1 MEKGSYKLIQLMNK
15 ILISHRGNLS
25 GKQPE
30 LENTPAYI
38 DAALAAGFK
47 CEVDVYYYDDKLYL
61 GHDDAQTE
69 TSVRYL
75 QQDGIIAHAKNLDA
89 LAEMLQL
96 NIHCFYHHNDN
107 YTLTSRNW
115 IWAFPGKPGS
125 LVHPCIA
132 VLPENYSTDV
142 SNFDGVCSDFIAD
155 YR

>member
-1 MEKGSYKLIQLMNK
+1 MNK

-115 IWAFPGKPGS
+115 IWAFPGKPGT

-132 VLPENYSTDV
+132 VLPENYSTDI

>member
-1 MEKGSYKLIQLMNK
+1 MKK

-61 GHDDAQTE
+61 GHDDAQIE

-132 VLPENYSTDV
+132 VLPENYSTDI

>member
-1 MEKGSYKLIQLMNK
+1 MEKGSYKLIQLMKK

-115 IWAFPGKPGS
+115 IWAFPGKPGT

-132 VLPENYSTDV
+132 VLPENYSTDI